1 MAYFDGS
8 KWTWRGRPDAGGRWT
23 QEPIA
28 GDPSQFAGPNP
39 KLGAATG
46 SSARTPAHRSHRDG
60 RLHLNVSPPAIQA
73 RWKTIFRIVLILP
86 NAIALY
92 GLNLAFAIVAVLM
105 WFSALFTARVPYG
118 MWRFNLGVL
127 RFQART
133 TAYAFLLTEA
143 YPPFS
148 LEDPRYPVRLQ
159 LDGPPDRFNR
169 LAVLFRAVLAIPA
182 LVVATLLYVGL
193 VPFFVCAWLATIVTR
208 HNPRAFHEACAA
220 ALRYMLRY
228 NAWLYLLTTEYPK
241 APFGDSK
248 SEGHGWGTMP
258 LSPAGR
264 KVAQGA
270 VLIGALFYAAYVVAL
285 PTLVQINVKNQLTS
299 FDTASLVGLSGSAEV
314 EYENALGAC
323 DNSMPCVQRATSVL
337 DHAVTT
343 EISIIHDIDF
353 PTAKTRQTAQ
363 VLANQLVRENVALQ
377 QAIALSTPSAS
388 LVAVQHAQAIEN
400 STVAGLRQLGS
411 EVGAVTTNTGTAST
425 VVAPTTSGP
434 SATLATNIGLQP
446 QDLGTG
452 FTATLPGSVLE
463 HRSNPGRC
471 TPLSS
476 APWLADV
483 SSPQYSA
490 GATGP
495 IVYSTVVILPTAN
508 DARLSLR
515 AVSAPTYGRSCY
527 QPAFDA
533 AYQLANEKVNE
544 STPCDLSQGGS
555 TISAIVPGSLADG
568 ISGWNYRA
576 TQHCAATNTTSIIY
590 QEVLNQVVGRVFIQV
605 NIRSL
610 ANPPTASWESQ
621 VMSTMIDR
629 AQPLVA
635 SSTATVP
642 STSPP
647 STPAS

>member
-8 KWTWRGRPDAGGRWT
+8 RWTWRGRPDAEGRWT
-23 QEPIA
+23 QEPII
-28 GDPSQFAGPNP
+28 GPLSQIAKPNP
-39 KLGAATG
+39 EMATAPDAT
-46 SSARTPAHRSHRDG
+46 SLTPVDSGLRDG
-60 RLHLNVSPPAIQA
+60 RLHLAVSPPAIQA
-73 RWKTIFRIVLILP
+73 RWKTIFRMVLIIP
-86 NAIALY
+86 SAVALY
-92 GLNLAFAIVAVLM
+92 GLNLAFAVVAVLM
-105 WFSALFTARVPYG
+105 WFSALFSGRVPDG
-118 MWRFNLGVL
+118 MWRFNVAVL

-148 LEDPRYPVRLQ
+148 LEDPQYPVRLR

-182 LVVATLLYVGL
+182 AVVAMLLYAGL
-193 VPFFVCAWLATIVTR
+193 IPFLVCAWLATIVTR
-208 HNPRAFHEACAA
+208 HNPRAFQDASSA

-248 SEGHGWGTMP
+248 SEGSDRYTMP

-264 KVAQGA
+264 KVAQVA
-270 VLIGALFYAAYVVAL
+270 VLLGTVFYVAYAVAVPL
-285 PTLVQINVKNQLTS
+285 LVHINVRNQLTS

-314 EYENALGAC
+314 EYEDALSAC
-323 DNSMPCVQRATSVL
+323 GNSMPCVQRATSVL
-337 DHAVTT
+337 DHAVAT

-353 PTAKTRQTAQ
+353 PTAKTRRAAQT
-363 VLANQLVRENVALQ
+363 LADQLIHEHVALQ

-388 LVAVQHAQAIEN
+388 LDAVQHVQAVETA
-400 STVAGLRQLGS
+400 TVAGLRQLGS
-411 EVGAVTTNTGTAST
+411 EVGAVTTNTGTASG

-452 FTATLPGSVLE
+452 FTAIIPGSVLE
-463 HRSNPGRC
+463 HRSRPSRC
-471 TPLSS
+471 SPLSS
-476 APWLADV
+476 APWLTDV

-495 IVYSTVVILPTAN
+495 IVYSTVVILPTAS
-508 DARLSLR
+508 DARRALR
-515 AVSAPTYGRSCY
+515 AVSASTYGRACY

-533 AYQLANEKVNE
+533 AYQLANSKVNE

-555 TISAIVPGSLADG
+555 KISPIAPGSLANG
-568 ISGWNYRA
+568 VSGWNYQA

-590 QEVLNQVVGRVFIQV
+590 QDVVNQVTGRVFIQA

-610 ANPPTASWESQ
+610 VNAPTTSWETQ
-621 VMSTMIDR
+621 LMSTMIDR
-629 AQPLVA
+629 AQALDS
-635 SSTATVP
+635 SST
-642 STSPP
+642 TSPSASP
-647 STPAS
+647 PLTPGG